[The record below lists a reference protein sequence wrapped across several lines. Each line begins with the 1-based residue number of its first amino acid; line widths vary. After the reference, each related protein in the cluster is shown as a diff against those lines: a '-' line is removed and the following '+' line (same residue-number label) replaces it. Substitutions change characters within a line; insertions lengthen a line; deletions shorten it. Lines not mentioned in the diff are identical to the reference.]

1 MSWSDE
7 REKLAKVSDKLIKD
21 RISNVNNVLNMLS
34 KDEDLHDDIK
44 TNKQVLNALKHWTG
58 SQRLSPEVA
67 IGIYIYIYIN
77 SN

>member
-7 REKLAKVSDKLIKD
+7 REKLEKISDKILKD

-44 TNKQVLNALKHWTG
+44 TNKQVLSALKHWIG
-58 SQRLSPEVA
+58 SIRLPPEIA
-67 IGIYIYIYIN
+67 IGKKILILIN
-77 SN
+77 F